1 MSTTTLTC
9 PRCGTTASAG
19 IRFCGTCG
27 TDLFGSRAVPDD
39 APTRAIETDELLPLV
54 IEATIGE
61 YDIYGLLG
69 RGGMATVYLALD
81 IALNRK
87 VAIKVMN
94 PQMLMGDDAIAR
106 FRREAQTAANLQ
118 HPHVIPIHAVKQ
130 TPKLVFFVMKY
141 VEGQPLDAIIKDV
154 RTLPVET
161 TISILSQVAGALQY
175 AHKRGI
181 VHRDIKPANIM
192 IDEDGQAIVTDFGIA
207 KVQEAKGLTMTGAT
221 VGTPAYM
228 SPEQYEG
235 KNIAGAADQ
244 YSLGIV
250 AYEMLTGNTP
260 FGGDSIMT
268 MMKGH
273 LLEPPPPI
281 TDARGDL
288 PPHVAETVMRMLEKR
303 AEDRYPDLAA
313 VVAALDAK
321 VLADTHPARTKL
333 VELAK
338 TGAMMRPRMSVP
350 LSPIPK
356 PKAAPKTDSGVATA
370 RPSVEAKPAAAEAP
384 KSRTGL
390 VVAAAVVAL
399 AAAGGG
405 WFFLK
410 GGATAPSSE
419 PTTVAAAPPSA
430 APTAAP
436 AVTESAA
443 PPTAT
448 PATANNTPAPTE
460 PAPRVEEP
468 KSAPPSVSK
477 PPVSAARKDATKPN
491 AKTPAAKPTAAPT
504 TAGESEMS
512 ELAMLRQGRNTS
524 PSASTKPTVAAASG
538 AAVTAPPPSAAPT
551 PAPSKSTAAPSSA
564 PAASAAEGKLKIASS
579 VDDATLII
587 DGTSRGALGTAPRTI
602 SLKAGVHSFVV
613 KKDGCVDATGSFTID
628 ADATFTIGKSKAS
641 PVCP

>member
-9 PRCGTTASAG
+9 SKCGSTAAAG
-19 IRFCGTCG
+19 TRFCGTCG
-27 TDLFGSRAVPDD
+27 TDLLGPRLVVPDN
-39 APTRAIETDELLPLV
+39 APTTAIETDELLPLV
-54 IEATIGE
+54 IEATLGE

-94 PQMLMGDDAIAR
+94 PQMLMGEDAIAR

-141 VEGQPLDAIIKDV
+141 VEGQPLDAIIKQV
-154 RTLPVET
+154 RMLPVET
-161 TISILSQVAGALQY
+161 TVSILSQVAGALQY

-250 AYEMLTGNTP
+250 AYEMLTGRTP

-281 TDARGDL
+281 TEARQDL
-288 PPHVAETVMRMLEKR
+288 PSHIASTVMRMLEKR
-303 AEDRYPDLAA
+303 AEDRFPDLAA

-321 VLADTHPARTKL
+321 ILADSHPARTQL

-350 LSPIPK
+350 LSPIPS
-356 PKAAPKTDSGVATA
+356 PKAP
-370 RPSVEAKPAAAEAP
+370 KPAAANAAGSAAARPTPGAAP
-384 KSRTGL
+384 SAASPKTSNGL
-390 VVAAAVVAL
+390 VIAGAAL
-399 AAAGGG
+399 ALVAAGGG

-410 GGATAPSSE
+410 GGAAAPSID
-419 PTTVAAAPPSA
+419 PAAVAATPPAAAPTPASVARDSA
-430 APTAAP
+430 AAAT
-436 AVTESAA
+436 AVTSTGA
-443 PPTAT
+443 
-448 PATANNTPAPTE
+448 NTPAPAE
-460 PAPRVEEP
+460 PAPRAEEP
-468 KSAPPSVSK
+468 KAV
-477 PPVSAARKDATKPN
+477 VAATKPPATN
-491 AKTPAAKPTAAPT
+491 ARKESTKPAAKPPATKPTAAPT
-504 TAGESEMS
+504 TSAESEMS
-512 ELAMLRQGRNTS
+512 ELAMLRQGRTNN
-524 PSASTKPTVAAASG
+524 PTVANKPAAPASG
-538 AAVTAPPPSAAPT
+538 GSVGAAPPPAA
-551 PAPSKSTAAPSSA
+551 ATAAS
-564 PAASAAEGKLKIASS
+564 ASAAEGKLKIASS

-587 DGTSRGALGTAPRTI
+587 DGTSRGTLGTAPRTI
-602 SLKAGVHSFVV
+602 SLKPGVHQFVV